1 MPYLLIT
8 PGKILIVEFYLPSV
22 GAIFISLGLYQ
33 ALTGRR
39 LLGDHRLPRLLG
51 AAPVGD
57 QCASERARWGG
68 AALVCF
74 GLATLAFAAGD
85 LRPGGMAAFT
95 VFILASV
102 VVVLVS
108 LRRFGPAHARRTKR
122 YSLFVAAVCAVAIT
136 GNESLV
142 YYLSR

>member
-1 MPYLLIT
+1 MLIT
-8 PGKILIVEFYLPSV
+8 LGKILIVEFYLASV
-22 GAIFISLGLYQ
+22 SAIFISLGLYQ

-39 LLGDHRLPRLLG
+39 LLGDQRLSRLLG
-51 AAPVGD
+51 LTPVGD
-57 QCASERARWGG
+57 QYASERARWGG

-74 GLATLAFAAGD
+74 GVATLVFAAGD
-85 LRPGGMAAFT
+85 LRPVGMAAFI

-102 VVVLVS
+102 VVVRVS
-108 LRRFGPAHARRTKR
+108 LRRFGPARAERTKR
-122 YSLFVAAVCAVAIT
+122 YWLFVAAVCACAIT